1 MKKFLL
7 LLMFCCGCLF
17 ASPGSILGNI
27 VKVVE
32 SGSSVEQVEN
42 TLKKYINVKSIAS
55 EVAGR
60 SVWRSASQVEKNN
73 FIDRFSQE
81 LLEYYAS
88 TIKNLSR
95 YKYSLIARPS
105 SARQILRVIN
115 PNGSTTDFVVFFQ
128 NSNGAWLIID
138 SSFNGVSV
146 VAQWR
151 AKLKHKITQN
161 GLSGAFDG

>member
-1 MKKFLL
+1 MKKFLV
-7 LLMFCCGCLF
+7 LLMFCCSCLF
-17 ASPGSILGNI
+17 ASPGAILGNI

-32 SGSSVEQVEN
+32 SGASVAQIEN
-42 TLKKYINVKSIAS
+42 TLKKYVNATSIAA

-60 SVWRSASQVEKNN
+60 SAWRAAQRSEQQQFV
-73 FIDRFSQE
+73 DRFSQE

-88 TIKNLSR
+88 TIRNLSR

-105 SARQILRVIN
+105 AARQVLRVIN

-128 NSNGAWLIID
+128 KSNGSWLIID

-151 AKLKHKITQN
+151 AKLSHKISKN